1 MASPEVERPR
11 ASPSNPVLSPHGLS
25 PGAGAPSSTHPSPG
39 GNTSRKV
46 VTFDQCLD
54 PMKDEDRGASIHQ
67 AGSLLYNKAR
77 LGRHGHIVGGNN
89 QRSHGSYKYRHSTQ
103 RSSVSSIQYSTD
115 IENKDRNVV
124 LDSEEKEENRLSLS
138 MESAMSNPVC
148 IQTKRFRNGG
158 GIRKRSYSFS
168 EGNRNHISLR
178 TNCIQR

>member
-25 PGAGAPSSTHPSPG
+25 PGAGAPSSTHPSPS

-54 PMKDEDRGASIHQ
+54 PMKDEDRGASIQQ

-77 LGRHGHIVGGNN
+77 IGRHGNIVGGSS

-138 MESAMSNPVC
+138 MESAMLNPVC

-168 EGNRNHISLR
+168 EGMQISLIIR
-178 TNCIQR
+178 GILR